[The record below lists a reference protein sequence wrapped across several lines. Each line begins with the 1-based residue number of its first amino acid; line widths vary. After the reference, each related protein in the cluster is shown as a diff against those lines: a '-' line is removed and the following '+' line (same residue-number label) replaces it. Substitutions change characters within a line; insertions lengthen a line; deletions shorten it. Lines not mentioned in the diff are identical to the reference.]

1 MVPPSWNQPTAKQ
14 LKTMR
19 TWMNKHFGAKWG
31 DKKVAN
37 KIQEQLSEL
46 GYLDWGYQSGVYDKA
61 TWEAVKTFQL
71 HTLGDPS
78 DADGIADKATLKALF
93 S

>member
-1 MVPPSWNQPTAKQ
+1 
-14 LKTMR
+14 MR

-61 TWEAVKTFQL
+61 TWGAVKSFQL
-71 HTLGDPS
+71 HDLGDAS
-78 DADGIADKATLKALF
+78 DADGIADKATLKAMF